1 MGCLTSYWQ
10 PKKNLENI
18 FFNSKKGTIFFIAL
32 YNDQGINSK
41 IWKIIKYTYN
51 FLRFWPIQVIFAS
64 LILLIIILRVHVFTF
79 ANVSISFKKYKNN
92 PKLIIKNQF
101 KPFKKFLSNIKN
113 YKRYRGMSYWHDQID
128 WIGGYPYE
136 VSKPNDIINF
146 FKRKN
151 CDLMRIKITKGY
163 GNNIYLFKKN

>member
-1 MGCLTSYWQ
+1 
-10 PKKNLENI
+10 
-18 FFNSKKGTIFFIAL
+18 
-32 YNDQGINSK
+32 
-41 IWKIIKYTYN
+41 
-51 FLRFWPIQVIFAS
+51 
-64 LILLIIILRVHVFTF
+64 
-79 ANVSISFKKYKNN
+79 
-92 PKLIIKNQF
+92 
-101 KPFKKFLSNIKN
+101 
-113 YKRYRGMSYWHDQID
+113 MSYWHDQIE